1 MTNKAMAQ
9 MNDYEFA
16 VTVLQE
22 KLGKI
27 ENPNTPMANRLRVAI
42 HGLRR
47 QDILERTRKK
57 SWWEIVYTDEDGNI
71 VASRDMPEVELERIG
86 DMVREGY
93 YQGQIDFEAD
103 STEEYYS

>member
-16 VTVLQE
+16 VSIMQA
-22 KLGKI
+22 KLNMLD
-27 ENPNTPMANRLRVAI
+27 NPDTPMANRLRVAI

-47 QDILERTRKK
+47 QDMLERTRKK
-57 SWWEIVYTDEDGNI
+57 SWWEITFTDTDGNI
-71 VASRDMPEVELERIG
+71 LASRDMPEVELERIG
-86 DMVREGY
+86 AMVREGY

-103 STEEYYS
+103 ESEAYYS